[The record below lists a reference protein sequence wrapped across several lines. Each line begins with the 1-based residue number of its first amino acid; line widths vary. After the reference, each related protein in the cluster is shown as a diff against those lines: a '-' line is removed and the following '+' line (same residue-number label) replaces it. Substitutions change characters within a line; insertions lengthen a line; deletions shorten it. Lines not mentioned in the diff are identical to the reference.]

1 MGLFEKIFGT
11 YSDKVIKQI
20 KPIVEQIN
28 SLEPEMQKRSDAEL
42 AELTVKYRQR
52 LAEGETLDDILPEAF
67 ATVREAAVR
76 VLGQRHYD
84 VQLIGGIVL
93 HRNMIAEMKTGEG
106 KTLVSTLPA
115 YLNALEGK
123 GVHIVTVND
132 YLAKRDSEWMGK
144 VFKFLG
150 LTVGVILHDKK
161 SGERRDA
168 YNCDITYGTNNELG
182 FDYLRDNMVTYKE
195 NLVQRDLN
203 YAIVDEVD
211 SILIDEARTP
221 LIISGAGEK
230 SSELY
235 EKADKFAAT
244 LKALTVKETDK
255 KDLLE
260 DVKEDYIIDE
270 KARNAS
276 LTENGVKKAEAWFGL
291 ENLADSQN
299 AELRHHI
306 NQAIKARGIMK
317 RDIDYVVKD
326 NSVIIVD
333 EFTGRLMFGRRYN
346 EGLHQAIEAK
356 EGVKIEKESMTQATI
371 TFQNFFRLYSKIAGM
386 TGTAST
392 EAEEFREIYGLGV
405 VEIPTN
411 KPVIRIDHPDSV
423 YKTVKGKYEALIRD
437 VIEAHE
443 KGQPVLIGTV
453 SIEKSEYLSKLIGAR
468 GIKHN
473 VLNAKNHERE
483 AEIVAQ
489 AGKFGAVTIATNM
502 AGRGTDIIPGGN
514 SEFMAKQELRRQGMT
529 EDVISLADSYSE
541 TDDQVIL
548 EVRKKYRELVRTY
561 SEQLADEKK
570 KVLEAGGLFIMGT
583 ERHESRRIDNQLR
596 GRSGRQGDPGMSR
609 FYLSLED
616 DLMRLFGSE
625 KIETVFSALKIPDDQ
640 PIEHKMLSNVIESA
654 QRKVE
659 AKNYEIRKTVL
670 QYDDVMNQQ
679 REIIYAQRRRVLDG
693 EDLRSFYLGLIDQR
707 AEELAEEVFAEHLKP
722 EERVL
727 GPAEDA
733 LSIIVSPDAFT
744 EIKKNLASYKNK
756 ADFSKAVSEK
766 SRAYYEER
774 EKIFGERAREIERIF
789 LLYAVDRN
797 WMSHIDTLDQLR
809 TSIGLR
815 AVAQHDPV
823 VEYQH
828 EAYEMFDDMN
838 ETIKHEAL
846 RGLFSIRIQNAENVE
861 RRNVAR
867 NSQEGAVK
875 RRTPTAAQQMKISAQ
890 SARNDT
896 GAAGRDAANST
907 VPVRREKAKVG
918 RNDPCPCGSGKKYK
932 NCCGKDED

>member
-11 YSDKVIKQI
+11 YSEKVIKQI
-20 KPIVEQIN
+20 KPIVERIN
-28 SLEPEMQKRSDAEL
+28 ALEPDMKKLSDAEL
-42 AELTVKYRQR
+42 AGLTVKYKER
-52 LAEGETLDDILPEAF
+52 LAAGETLDDILPEAF

-76 VLGQRHYD
+76 VLKQRHYD
-84 VQLIGGIVL
+84 VQLIGGVVL

-144 VFKFLG
+144 VFRFLG
-150 LTVGVILHDKK
+150 LSVGVILHDLK
-161 SGERRDA
+161 SAERRAA

-195 NLVQRDLN
+195 NLVQRELH

-230 SSELY
+230 SSDLY
-235 EKADKFAAT
+235 EKADRFAAT
-244 LKALTVKETDK
+244 LKALTVKETDS

-270 KARNAS
+270 KARSAS
-276 LTENGVKKAEAWFGL
+276 LTENGVKKAEAWFNL
-291 ENLADSQN
+291 ENLADPGN

-356 EGVKIEKESMTQATI
+356 EGVKVEQESMTQATI
-371 TFQNFFRLYSKIAGM
+371 TFQNFFRLYDKLAGM

-392 EAEEFREIYGLGV
+392 EAEEFRDIYNLGV

-411 KPVIRIDHPDSV
+411 KPVIRIDYHDSV
-423 YKTVKGKYEALIRD
+423 YKTAKGKYEALIRD

-453 SIEKSEYLSKLIGAR
+453 SIEKSEHLSKLIGAK

-529 EDVISLADSYSE
+529 EELIALADSFSD
-541 TDDQVIL
+541 TDDPVIL
-548 EVRKKYRELVRTY
+548 DARTRYRELVDRF
-561 SEQLADEKK
+561 SAELAEEKK

-625 KIETVFSALKIPDDQ
+625 RMEGIFNALKIPEDQ
-640 PIEHKMLSNVIESA
+640 PIEHRMLTSVIESS
-654 QRKVE
+654 QRRVE
-659 AKNYEIRKTVL
+659 SRNFEVRKNVL
-670 QYDDVMNQQ
+670 KYDDVMNQQ

-693 EDLRSFYLGLIDQR
+693 EDLRSFYIGLIESRIEELGLQIFDDAK
-707 AEELAEEVFAEHLKP
+707 AEE
-722 EERVL
+722 RTL
-727 GPAEDA
+727 GNAEDA
-733 LSIIVSPDAFT
+733 LSLLLSPEDFLEIKEKLQSYKDRRQFT
-744 EIKKNLASYKNK
+744 EDAK
-756 ADFSKAVSEK
+756 AK
-766 SRAYYEER
+766 SVKYYEAR
-774 EKIFGERAREIERIF
+774 EKLFGDRAREIERIF

-797 WMSHIDTLDQLR
+797 WMGHIDTLDQLR
-809 TSIGLR
+809 NSIGLR

-823 VEYQH
+823 MEYQN
-828 EAYEMFDDMN
+828 EAFELFDEMN
-838 ETIKHEAL
+838 ETIKRDAL
-846 RGLFSIRIQNAENVE
+846 IGLFSIRIQNSENVE
-861 RRNVAR
+861 RRTVAR
-867 NSQEGAVK
+867 SSQEGAS
-875 RRTPTAAQQMKISAQ
+875 RRRAIAAAN
-890 SARNDT
+890 ARPGASN
-896 GAAGRDAANST
+896 GAAGNRDAANST
-907 VPVRREKAKVG
+907 VPLKKDKAKVG

-932 NCCGKDED
+932 NCCGKNEE

>member
-11 YSDKVIKQI
+11 YSEKVIKQI
-20 KPIVEQIN
+20 KPVVEQIN
-28 SLEPEMQKRSDAEL
+28 ALEPEMKKRSDSEL
-42 AELTVKYRQR
+42 AGLTVKYKER
-52 LAEGETLDDILPEAF
+52 LAAGETLDDLLPEAF
-67 ATVREAAVR
+67 ATVKEAAVR
-76 VLGQRHYD
+76 VLKQRHYD
-84 VQLIGGIVL
+84 VQLIGGVVL

-144 VFKFLG
+144 VFRFLG
-150 LTVGVILHDKK
+150 LSVGVILHDMK
-161 SGERRDA
+161 SAERRAA

-195 NLVQRDLN
+195 NLVQRDLH

-235 EKADKFAAT
+235 EKANRFAAT
-244 LKALTVKETDK
+244 LKALVVKETDA

-260 DVKEDYIIDE
+260 DVKEDYIVDE
-270 KARNAS
+270 KARSAS
-276 LTENGVKKAEAWFGL
+276 LTENGVKKAESWFGL
-291 ENLADSQN
+291 ENLADPGN

-306 NQAIKARGIMK
+306 NQAIKAWGIMK

-356 EGVKIEKESMTQATI
+356 EGVKVEQESMTQATI
-371 TFQNFFRLYSKIAGM
+371 TFQNFFRLYEKLAGM

-392 EAEEFREIYGLGV
+392 EEEEFRDIYNLGV

-411 KPVIRIDHPDSV
+411 KPVIRIDYHDSV

-453 SIEKSEYLSKLIGAR
+453 SIEKSEHLSRLIGAK

-529 EDVISLADSYSE
+529 EELIALADSYSE
-541 TDDQVIL
+541 TDDPVVL
-548 EVRKKYRELVRTY
+548 DARSRYRELVNTI
-561 SEQLADEKK
+561 SGQLAEEKK

-625 KIETVFSALKIPDDQ
+625 RMEAVFSALKIAEDQ
-640 PIEHKMLSNVIESA
+640 PIEHKMLTNVIESS
-654 QRKVE
+654 QRRVE
-659 AKNYEIRKTVL
+659 ARNYEVRKTVL
-670 QYDDVMNQQ
+670 KYDDVMNQQ
-679 REIIYAQRRRVLDG
+679 REIIYGQRRRVLDG
-693 EDLRSFYLGLIDQR
+693 EDLRSFYINLITSRID
-707 AEELAEEVFAEHLKP
+707 ELANDIFEDKKAAE
-722 EERVL
+722 RTI
-727 GPAEDA
+727 GSAEDA
-733 LSIIVSPDAFT
+733 LSMLLAPDDF
-744 EIKKNLASYKNK
+744 IYVKSNINSYKDKN
-756 ADFSKAVSEK
+756 AFNEDVSAR
-766 SRAYYEER
+766 SIRYYEER
-774 EKIFGERAREIERIF
+774 EKLFGDRAREIERIF

-797 WMSHIDTLDQLR
+797 WMGHIDTLDQLR
-809 TSIGLR
+809 NSIGLR

-823 VEYQH
+823 MEYQN
-828 EAYEMFDDMN
+828 EAFELFDEMN
-838 ETIKHEAL
+838 ETIKRDAL
-846 RGLFSIRIQNAENVE
+846 IGLFSIRIQNSENVE
-861 RRNVAR
+861 RRTVAR
-867 NSQEGAVK
+867 SSKEGATQ
-875 RRTPTAAQQMKISAQ
+875 RRAPAA
-890 SARNDT
+890 
-896 GAAGRDAANST
+896 AAMRPGSGRGPRADMANGNRDAANST
-907 VPVRREKAKVG
+907 VPLKKEKAKVG

-932 NCCGKDED
+932 NCCGKDEE

>member
-11 YSDKVIKQI
+11 YSEKVIKQI
-20 KPIVEQIN
+20 KPVVEQIN
-28 SLEPEMQKRSDAEL
+28 ALEPEMKKRSDSEL
-42 AELTVKYRQR
+42 AGLTVKYKER
-52 LAEGETLDDILPEAF
+52 LAAGETLDDLLPEAF

-76 VLGQRHYD
+76 VLKQRHYD
-84 VQLIGGIVL
+84 VQLIGGVVL

-144 VFKFLG
+144 VFRFLG
-150 LTVGVILHDKK
+150 LSVGVILHDMK
-161 SGERRDA
+161 SAERRAA

-195 NLVQRDLN
+195 NLVQRDLH

-235 EKADKFAAT
+235 EKADRFAAT
-244 LKALTVKETDK
+244 LKALVVKETDA

-260 DVKEDYIIDE
+260 DVKEDYIVDE
-270 KARNAS
+270 KARSAS
-276 LTENGVKKAEAWFGL
+276 LTENGVKKAESWFGL
-291 ENLADSQN
+291 ENLADPGN

-356 EGVKIEKESMTQATI
+356 EGVKVEQESMTQATI
-371 TFQNFFRLYSKIAGM
+371 TFQNFFRLYEKLAGM

-392 EAEEFREIYGLGV
+392 EEEEFRDIYNLGV

-411 KPVIRIDHPDSV
+411 KPVIRIDYHDSV

-453 SIEKSEYLSKLIGAR
+453 SIEKSEHLSRLIGAK

-529 EDVISLADSYSE
+529 EELIALADSYSE
-541 TDDQVIL
+541 TDDPVVL
-548 EVRKKYRELVRTY
+548 DARSRYRELVNTI
-561 SEQLADEKK
+561 SGQLAEEKK

-625 KIETVFSALKIPDDQ
+625 RMEAVFSALKIAEDQ
-640 PIEHKMLSNVIESA
+640 PIEHKMLTNVIESS
-654 QRKVE
+654 QRRVE
-659 AKNYEIRKTVL
+659 ARNYEVRKTVL
-670 QYDDVMNQQ
+670 KYDDVMNQQ
-679 REIIYAQRRRVLDG
+679 REIIYGQRRRVLDG
-693 EDLRSFYLGLIDQR
+693 EDLRSFYINLITSRID
-707 AEELAEEVFAEHLKP
+707 ELANDIFEDKKAAE
-722 EERVL
+722 RTI
-727 GPAEDA
+727 GSAEDA
-733 LSIIVSPDAFT
+733 LSMLLAPDDF
-744 EIKKNLASYKNK
+744 IYVKDNINSYKDKN
-756 ADFSKAVSEK
+756 AFNEDVSAR
-766 SRAYYEER
+766 SIRYYEER
-774 EKIFGERAREIERIF
+774 EKLFGDRAREIERIF

-797 WMSHIDTLDQLR
+797 WMGHIDTLDQLR
-809 TSIGLR
+809 NSIGLR

-823 VEYQH
+823 MEYQN
-828 EAYEMFDDMN
+828 EAFELFDEMN
-838 ETIKHEAL
+838 ETIKRDAL
-846 RGLFSIRIQNAENVE
+846 IGLFSIRIQNSENVE
-861 RRNVAR
+861 RRTVAR
-867 NSQEGAVK
+867 SSKEGATQ
-875 RRTPTAAQQMKISAQ
+875 RRAPAA
-890 SARNDT
+890 
-896 GAAGRDAANST
+896 AAMRPGSGRGPRADMANGNRDAANST
-907 VPVRREKAKVG
+907 VPLKKEKAKVG

-932 NCCGKDED
+932 NCCGKDEE